1 MQIQNSRSIRRAAR
15 ALALVAVLLVT
26 GCSSKS
32 STSATPTGT
41 AASAPTVAATSPA
54 PTPTLGPS
62 DLIGHP
68 NGIAVDASGNVYFS
82 TSDTCLIRK
91 LSAGVVTKVAGAPS
105 GHGCGSS
112 ADGPGLDMQL
122 DHPLGVEVDPAGNV
136 YIADY
141 ANCIVRKLSGG
152 MITTI
157 AGVGTHQCVYGA
169 DSGPARSVNI
179 YPADVAVATDGSIYI
194 ADWANCRIRR
204 LSDGTITTVAG
215 VGTGLLAG
223 CGNAGDG
230 GPATAAQLNKP
241 FGVAVDARGGVYIS
255 DTFNCRI
262 RVVRGGTISTL
273 AGTGAGAPG
282 GCTSSGDGGP
292 AAAAGI
298 GSPIGIAIDAAGD
311 VYIVDSYNCNVR
323 KVSGAG
329 TITTIAGSTGSPA
342 EACGFAGDAGLATSA
357 KLNHPGGIAVGA
369 DGGLYIADTDNCR
382 VRKVTAGL
390 ITTIAG
396 SNACEAGAKQ

>member
-1 MQIQNSRSIRRAAR
+1 MQVQNSRTIPRVAS

-26 GCSSKS
+26 ACSSKS
-32 STSATPTGT
+32 GSPATPTNT
-41 AASAPTVAATSPA
+41 AASAPTAAATSPA

-62 DLIGHP
+62 DFIGKP
-68 NGIAVDASGNVYFS
+68 NGIAVDANGNVYFS

-112 ADGPGLDMQL
+112 ADGPGPDVQL
-122 DHPLGVEVDPAGNV
+122 DHPLGVEADPAGDV

-152 MITTI
+152 TVTTI

-179 YPADVAVATDGSIYI
+179 YPADVAVAADGSIYI

-204 LSDGTITTVAG
+204 LSDGTITTVVG
-215 VGTGLLAG
+215 VGTGLLSG

-241 FGVAVDARGGVYIS
+241 FGVAVDAGGSLYIS
-255 DTFNCRI
+255 DTSNCRV
-262 RVVRGGTISTL
+262 RVVRGGTISTF

-282 GCTSSGDGGP
+282 GCPANGDGGP

-323 KVSGAG
+323 KVGGTG
-329 TITTIAGSTGSPA
+329 TITTVAGSTGSPA
-342 EACGFAGDAGLATSA
+342 EACGFAGDGSSATSA

-369 DGGLYIADTDNCR
+369 DGSLYIADTDNCR
-382 VRKVTAGL
+382 VRKVTANI
-390 ITTIAG
+390 ITTVAG

>member
-1 MQIQNSRSIRRAAR
+1 MPRATP
-15 ALALVAVLLVT
+15 ALALVAMLLVT

-32 STSATPTGT
+32 GTAATPTGT
-41 AASAPTVAATSPA
+41 AASAPTATATSPA

-62 DLIGHP
+62 DLIGKP

-112 ADGPGLDMQL
+112 ADGPGPDVQL
-122 DHPLGVEVDPAGNV
+122 DHPLGVEADPAGDM

-152 MITTI
+152 TVTTI

-179 YPADVAVATDGSIYI
+179 YPADVAVAADGSIYI

-223 CGNAGDG
+223 CGDAGDG

-241 FGVAVDARGGVYIS
+241 FGVAVDARGSVYIS
-255 DTFNCRI
+255 DTSNCRI
-262 RVVRGGTISTL
+262 RVVRGGTISTF

-282 GCTSSGDGGP
+282 GCPSNGDGGP
-292 AAAAGI
+292 AAAAGSAAPSASQSTRRATSTSSI
-298 GSPIGIAIDAAGD
+298 RTTATFGRSAERAQSPRSPAAPVRRRKPAASLEMAARPRAQSSITREGSPPARTAAF
-311 VYIVDSYNCNVR
+311 
-323 KVSGAG
+323 
-329 TITTIAGSTGSPA
+329 TSPI
-342 EACGFAGDAGLATSA
+342 LATAACA
-357 KLNHPGGIAVGA
+357 K
-369 DGGLYIADTDNCR
+369 
-382 VRKVTAGL
+382 
-390 ITTIAG
+390 
-396 SNACEAGAKQ
+396 